1 MPQVNAVPPSLRP
14 DLTESTAKGQR
25 LDSSSAAEAD
35 VLPTDPGADTLTRA
49 DIPRIVDAAYRI
61 PPQYR
66 MPIDDAQEDLEQE
79 SLADDPVD
87 PPLGKW

>member
-14 DLTESTAKGQR
+14 DLTESAAKRQR

-35 VLPTDPGADTLTRA
+35 VLLTDQGADTLTRA

-66 MPIDDAQEDLEQE
+66 MPTDDAQDDLRRARVTRRRP
-79 SLADDPVD
+79 SGPS
-87 PPLGKW
+87 PW